1 MFHFL
6 DSLTLVDL
14 SNGLRFCVKGKFVKC
29 NALSRQN
36 LNLGVIRE
44 GLLNFCI
51 QRIITILDLAMDRYV
66 GNPFGKVFKDVC
78 IEVGKY

>member
-14 SNGLRFCVKGKFVKC
+14 SNGLQFCVKGNFAKC
-29 NALSRQN
+29 NALSRQT
-36 LNLGVIRE
+36 LSLGIIRE

-51 QRIITILDLAMDRYV
+51 QRIITILDLCMDRYV
-66 GNPFGKVFKDVC
+66 GNLFGKVFKDVC
-78 IEVGKY
+78 IQVGKY